1 MSSLTNVTVRSYN
14 YRLLPKKH
22 QHEALNHILGDQRVL
37 YNAALE
43 ERIGACRCTGK
54 VRSYQDQCRAITEW
68 RKEDEIARTTPAN
81 LQRWTLKRVDD
92 AFNAF
97 FRRAK
102 AKGEKAGFPRF
113 RSYNRWK
120 TFGFNEFSG
129 IRLIGNRLLFKGL
142 RGGLK
147 IHLHRPLP
155 ENPDIRACS
164 FTRDEKGWTV
174 SFQIAI
180 VPVALPKTGKEVG
193 IDLGISTLM
202 ALSDGTQIPNMR
214 VGQKAQSELR
224 IAQRSLSRCK
234 KGSRR
239 RKKVKKEVT
248 RLHAKI
254 KNTRSTY
261 LHQVSTRLVKE
272 YDLIAMENLNIK
284 GLASGFLAKQVNDA
298 SWGKLQ
304 NYIRYKAEGAGKRVV
319 EVSPNYTSQ
328 ICPGCGVIKPKSLS
342 ERVHNCD
349 SCGLVMDRDHASA
362 MVIYDRAVVGP
373 GIGNVVSLGKRRFG
387 NISLEISK

>member
-1 MSSLTNVTVRSYN
+1 V
-14 YRLLPKKH
+14 P
-22 QHEALNHILGDQRVL
+22 I
-37 YNAALE
+37 ALE
-43 ERIGACRCTGK
+43 
-54 VRSYQDQCRAITEW
+54 
-68 RKEDEIARTTPAN
+68 
-81 LQRWTLKRVDD
+81 
-92 AFNAF
+92 
-97 FRRAK
+97 
-102 AKGEKAGFPRF
+102 
-113 RSYNRWK
+113 
-120 TFGFNEFSG
+120 
-129 IRLIGNRLLFKGL
+129 
-142 RGGLK
+142 
-147 IHLHRPLP
+147 
-155 ENPDIRACS
+155 
-164 FTRDEKGWTV
+164 
-174 SFQIAI
+174 
-180 VPVALPKTGKEVG
+180 KTGKEVG

-224 IAQRSLSRCK
+224 IAQRALSRCR

-284 GLASGFLAKQVNDA
+284 GLAKGFLAKQVNDA

-373 GIGNVVSLGKRRFG
+373 GIDNVVSLGKRRFG